1 MAYLTKC
8 SRNVA
13 RHLTLQLPTCTS
25 HVAFP
30 REPFLRNL
38 RASRET
44 ALIFISCLILH
55 QLNTKPNTIESHK
68 IQRNNLMQLQHSLS
82 LKKSN
87 IKHSCKPQLYNI
99 LFVLSLMWHLR
110 IFQFSL
116 HKNAP
121 LDRTSCFL
129 TLGLCFYIILMIGY
143 QIRRSL

>member
-1 MAYLTKC
+1 MAYLAKC

-13 RHLTLQLPTCTS
+13 RHLTLQLPACTS

-30 REPFLRNL
+30 REPLLRNFLR
-38 RASRET
+38 AIRET

-68 IQRNNLMQLQHSLS
+68 IQRN
-82 LKKSN
+82 KAN

-143 QIRRSL
+143 QIRCSL